1 MGQALFPKTV
11 VAVALHLIATQHKI
25 ALGLVIIICLGER
38 DVLVTIPADALHI
51 NPGTFPVQR
60 AVVEMV
66 SLQIDRSLTGRAAI
80 LALILS

>member
-1 MGQALFPKTV
+1 MSHRKTDLGILRPKKSAKV
-11 VAVALHLIATQHKI
+11 V
-25 ALGLVIIICLGER
+25 LGLVIIICLGER